1 MSAHAH
7 IHVLPLSC
15 HSASSKGQR
24 NGVMCLAQPKEM
36 GLPTTAYYSADE
48 IREVRIDMC
57 ICMSERAERRAVKL
71 LT

>member
-1 MSAHAH
+1 
-7 IHVLPLSC
+7 
-15 HSASSKGQR
+15 
-24 NGVMCLAQPKEM
+24 MCLAQPKEM